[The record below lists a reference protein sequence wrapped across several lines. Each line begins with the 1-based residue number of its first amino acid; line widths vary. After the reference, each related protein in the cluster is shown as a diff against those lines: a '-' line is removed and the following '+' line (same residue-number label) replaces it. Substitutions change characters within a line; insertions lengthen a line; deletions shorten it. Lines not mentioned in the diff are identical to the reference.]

1 MILEFTT
8 NWVGWGQN
16 TIIYWTHPIGNLYE
30 VKMDLNIKLEWSTT
44 SLEQHVHALTLFSIT
59 LAGVLDYSISALTC
73 LYDDPT
79 MKIVYESNWEWL
91 FIVLYQLPS
100 INASTLSTFSGD
112 NLSFFFS
119 LFPSSPFFSLKLI
132 HHHHLKTES
141 NSQARGPSQKSRPA
155 TNIVTERHT
164 Y

>member
-30 VKMDLNIKLEWSTT
+30 VKLDLNIKLEWSTT
-44 SLEQHVHALTLFSIT
+44 SPEQHEHALTLFSIT
-59 LAGVLDYSISALTC
+59 LTGVLVYSSSVLTC
-73 LYDDPT
+73 LYDNHT

-100 INASTLSTFSGD
+100 NASHYLGTD
-112 NLSFFFS
+112 LSFFFS

-132 HHHHLKTES
+132 HQHHLKTS
-141 NSQARGPSQKSRPA
+141 FCCVGKVGGTDVSILNTLYVPRYYTGRSW
-155 TNIVTERHT
+155 
-164 Y
+164 